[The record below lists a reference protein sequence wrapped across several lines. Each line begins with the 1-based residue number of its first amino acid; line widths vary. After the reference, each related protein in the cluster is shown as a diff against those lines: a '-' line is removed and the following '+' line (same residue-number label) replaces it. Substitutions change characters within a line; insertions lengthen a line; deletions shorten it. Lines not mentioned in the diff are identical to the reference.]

1 MKKKKRLIWQLYP
14 SYLLIT
20 LISITA
26 VSWYASNS
34 LRHFF
39 IDRTASD
46 LQTRGRLLEQ
56 QIKEYLS
63 SLDSISIDNLC
74 KEIGKTVSTRIT
86 IILPNGDVI
95 GDSEEDP
102 GIMDNHADR
111 PEVIQASAGQL
122 GTSIRYSRTL
132 HQRMMYA
139 AIPVVI
145 NNKTKAVIRTSIP
158 LTSIDDELKS
168 IQIKIALGGFLIALL
183 ASGICLYVSRRISRP
198 IEEMRQGAE
207 HFARGDLRYRLDTP
221 NTKELGGLAEAMN
234 QMAIQ
239 LEDRIK
245 TVINQRNEY
254 EAVLSSMMEGIVA
267 VDMEERIISVNQA
280 AAIML
285 KSKLSELKGRSV
297 QEMIRNRELQGFV
310 METLSS
316 GKALQGDIIF
326 RRNGEKVLNTHS
338 TPLCDANNKRIGT
351 LIVLN
356 DVTQLRRLENVRRDF
371 VANVSHE
378 IKTPLTAIKGFVETL
393 RCGAMEN
400 PEEAWRFLAIIEN
413 HVNRLAAII
422 EDLLQLSRIE
432 QEGEIKQIQLKESYI
447 KDVIHAS
454 IQVCQA
460 KAEKKRIR
468 IDVLCEDSVLA
479 KIDPPLLEQAFV
491 NLLDNAIKYSK
502 EESKILIETI
512 LTDSEA
518 IISFQDHGIGI
529 AKKHLP
535 RLFERFYRVDKARS
549 RKLGGTGLGL
559 AIVKHIIQAHGGD
572 VTVES
577 TPGKGSTFAIH
588 LPRK

>member
-56 QIKEYLS
+56 QFEGYLS

-74 KEIGKTVSTRIT
+74 KEIGKTASTRIT
-86 IILPNGDVI
+86 VILPNGDVI

-168 IQIKIALGGFLIALL
+168 IQIKIALGGFFIALL

-267 VDMEERIISVNQA
+267 VDTEERIISVNQA
-280 AAIML
+280 AASML

-310 METLSS
+310 AETLSS

-400 PEEAWRFLAIIEN
+400 PEEAGRFLAIIDN

-447 KDVIHAS
+447 KDVIQAS

-502 EESKILIETI
+502 EESKIRIETI

>member
-56 QIKEYLS
+56 QIKECLS

-102 GIMDNHADR
+102 GIMDNHANR
-111 PEVIQASAGQL
+111 LEVIQASAGQL

-267 VDMEERIISVNQA
+267 VDTEERIISVNQA
-280 AAIML
+280 AASML

-454 IQVCQA
+454 IQVCQV

-529 AKKHLP
+529 AKKNLP

-559 AIVKHIIQAHGGD
+559 AIVKHIIQAHGGN

-577 TPGKGSTFAIH
+577 TAGKGSTFAIH